1 MLIIFHLLG
10 QMAYQMHQILVQ
22 TIMWKSWL
30 RLWFIFFWF
39 VFFCYCGQFRATK
52 IVERGTVAM
61 IYSEVESESF
71 VIYCQGWKWEKE
83 VLVWNVVSFPSHPS
97 LPPFPFFI
105 FFYLFFPPS
114 PLCHC
119 VLFCSGGF
127 LPKCT
132 WGAWGVLGFCAFLV
146 EKKITLCIIAHFHA
160 LWSVLS
166 PRHISLVFLRKE
178 VAVNHSKP

>member
-1 MLIIFHLLG
+1 MFLIRQQCYWDSITYSELLNVDYFSFVG
-10 QMAYQMHQILVQ
+10 SDGLPNASNIGSDNNVKILA
-22 TIMWKSWL
+22 TPMIY
-30 RLWFIFFWF
+30 FFLIC
-39 VFFCYCGQFRATK
+39 FFCYCGQFRATK

-160 LWSVLS
+160 L
-166 PRHISLVFLRKE
+166 
-178 VAVNHSKP
+178 